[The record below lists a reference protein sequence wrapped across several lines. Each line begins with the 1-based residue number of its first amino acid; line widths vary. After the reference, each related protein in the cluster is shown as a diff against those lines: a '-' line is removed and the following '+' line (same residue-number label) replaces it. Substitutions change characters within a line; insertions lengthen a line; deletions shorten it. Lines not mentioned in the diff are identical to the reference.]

1 MKEFND
7 RVAAITGAG
16 SVIGRALASSLAR
29 RGAHVALSD
38 IDDTG
43 LAETVAQCDG
53 FGVKM
58 TSDHLDV
65 ANRDAV
71 YAWADRVVADHGRVN
86 LIVNNAGVAL
96 GATVDSMSYEDFEM
110 ADANQLLG
118 RRIRDEGL
126 LAVLEAVG

>member
-1 MKEFND
+1 MKKFND